1 MINSV
6 LAKEGKAKE
15 NCLRSLN
22 LDDIPSNNEQVM
34 ENVEDNE
41 NVGFN
46 DAPNSNED
54 DVHLVEGQAQDDVFV
69 VPPLGGGCSY

>member
-1 MINSV
+1 
-6 LAKEGKAKE
+6 
-15 NCLRSLN
+15 
-22 LDDIPSNNEQVM
+22 M

-54 DVHLVEGQAQDDVFV
+54 DVHLVEGQA
-69 VPPLGGGCSY
+69 